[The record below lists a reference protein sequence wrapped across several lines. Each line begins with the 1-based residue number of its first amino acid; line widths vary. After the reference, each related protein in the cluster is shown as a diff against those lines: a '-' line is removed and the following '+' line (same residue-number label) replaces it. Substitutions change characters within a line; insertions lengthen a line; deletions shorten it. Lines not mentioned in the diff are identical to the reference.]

1 LIPQR
6 PRSAL
11 VCSCLRVSAL
21 VCTCLRLSALVC
33 TCGRLPA
40 RSRGGGY
47 ADLHCGPAPMPPL
60 TGCILWVAAVHPE
73 TIGPHRLA
81 MLPRSNTS
89 SCGAATTLRAVA
101 HGRKG
106 RRGGL
111 CVHRDARCAPNAV
124 NAPKCTQYTKCRHLS
139 VVALIL
145 GARSPRTRPRARAR
159 ARARAFVKER
169 PPNSP

>member
-1 LIPQR
+1 M
-6 PRSAL
+6 SAL
-11 VCSCLRVSAL
+11 VCA
-21 VCTCLRLSALVC
+21 CLRLSALVC
-33 TCGRLPA
+33 ACLRLSA
-40 RSRGGGY
+40 LVGACLHEVGGGGY

-145 GARSPRTRPRARAR
+145 GARSPRTRPRARA
-159 ARARAFVKER
+159 FVKER